1 MIRDRSHSLFP
12 VIVLTL
18 LAGVSVWLD
27 RVTQQ
32 DPVAKTDKTRHE
44 ADFSAER
51 ITLHRFDPTGKVQYI
66 LVADSMLHYADDESS
81 ELKNPRLNYLNRPE
95 PVWVESRFASVNK
108 DGTTVVLTDEVLVR
122 RAAHAG
128 KPESTLRT
136 EQMTVWPEDEKM
148 RADKPV
154 TLTQGQTVINAERM
168 ESDNIIGEV
177 RLQGQVR
184 GTLYRNAP
192 TPSSTASPSSR

>member
-44 ADFSAER
+44 ADFSADK

-184 GTLYRNAP
+184 GILYRNAP
-192 TPSSTASPSSR
+192 TQKP

>member
-136 EQMTVWPEDEKM
+136 EQITVWPEDEKM

-192 TPSSTASPSSR
+192 TPKP

>member
-1 MIRDRSHSLFP
+1 MRDRSHSLFP

-18 LAGVSVWLD
+18 LAAVSVWLD

-32 DPVAKTDKTRHE
+32 EPVARADKTRHE
-44 ADFSAER
+44 VDFSADK

-192 TPSSTASPSSR
+192 TPKP

>member
-154 TLTQGQTVINAERM
+154 TLTQGQTVVNAPRM

-177 RLQGQVR
+177 RLQGQAR

-192 TPSSTASPSSR
+192 TPKP

>member
-108 DGTTVVLTDEVLVR
+108 DGSTVVLTDQVLVR

-192 TPSSTASPSSR
+192 TQKP

>member
-1 MIRDRSHSLFP
+1 MKDRSHSLFP
-12 VIVLTL
+12 VLVLTL

-32 DPVAKTDKTRHE
+32 EPVAKTDKTRHE
-44 ADFSAER
+44 ADFSADK

-66 LVADSMLHYADDESS
+66 LVADSMVHYADDESS

-95 PVWVESRFASVNK
+95 PVWVESRFATVNK
-108 DGTTVVLTDEVLVR
+108 DGSTVVLTDQVLVR
-122 RAAHAG
+122 RTAHAG

-168 ESDNIIGEV
+168 ESDNIIGEI

-192 TPSSTASPSSR
+192 TPKP

>member
-108 DGTTVVLTDEVLVR
+108 DGTTVVLTDQVLVR

-136 EQMTVWPEDEKM
+136 EQMTIWPEDEKM

-192 TPSSTASPSSR
+192 TPKP

>member
-1 MIRDRSHSLFP
+1 MKDRSHSLFP
-12 VIVLTL
+12 LLVLTL
-18 LAGVSVWLD
+18 LAGVSVWLE

-32 DPVAKTDKTRHE
+32 EPVTKTDKTRHE
-44 ADFSAER
+44 ADFSADK

-66 LVADSMLHYADDESS
+66 LVADNMVHYADDEST

-108 DGTTVVLTDEVLVR
+108 DGTTVVLTDQVLVR

-192 TPSSTASPSSR
+192 TPKP

>member
-66 LVADSMLHYADDESS
+66 LVADSMLHYADDEST

-192 TPSSTASPSSR
+192 TPKP

>member
-32 DPVAKTDKTRHE
+32 DPVGKTDKTRHE

-192 TPSSTASPSSR
+192 TPKP

>member
-1 MIRDRSHSLFP
+1 MKDRSHSLFP

-192 TPSSTASPSSR
+192 TPKP

>member
-1 MIRDRSHSLFP
+1 MRDRSHSLFP
-12 VIVLTL
+12 VLLLTL

-32 DPVAKTDKTRHE
+32 APAAPTDKTRHE
-44 ADFSAER
+44 ADFSADK
-51 ITLHRFDPTGKVQYI
+51 ITLHRFDPTGKIQYI
-66 LVADSMLHYADDESS
+66 LVADSMVHYADDESS
-81 ELKNPRLNYLNRPE
+81 ELTNPRLSYLNRPE

-108 DGTTVVLTDEVLVR
+108 DGSTVVLTDQVLVR
-122 RAAHAG
+122 RAGHAA

-136 EQMTVWPEDEKM
+136 EQMTVWPEDERM

-192 TPSSTASPSSR
+192 TQKP

>member
-108 DGTTVVLTDEVLVR
+108 VGSTVVLTDEVLVR

-136 EQMTVWPEDEKM
+136 DQMTVWPEDEKM

-192 TPSSTASPSSR
+192 TPKP

>member
-44 ADFSAER
+44 ADFSADK

-192 TPSSTASPSSR
+192 TPKP

>member
-81 ELKNPRLNYLNRPE
+81 ELKNPRLNYLHRPE

-154 TLTQGQTVINAERM
+154 TLTQGQTVMNAERM

-192 TPSSTASPSSR
+192 TPKP

>member
-168 ESDNIIGEV
+168 ESDNIVGEV

-184 GTLYRNAP
+184 GILYRNAP
-192 TPSSTASPSSR
+192 TQKP

>member
-1 MIRDRSHSLFP
+1 
-12 VIVLTL
+12 
-18 LAGVSVWLD
+18 VWLGK
-27 RVTQQ
+27 VTQQ
-32 DPVAKTDKTRHE
+32 DPVGKTDKTRHE

-192 TPSSTASPSSR
+192 TPKP

>member
-51 ITLHRFDPTGKVQYI
+51 ITLHRFDPTGNVQYV
-66 LVADSMLHYADDESS
+66 LVADSMLHHADDESS

-95 PVWVESRFASVNK
+95 PGWGESRFASVNK
-108 DGTTVVLTDEVLVR
+108 DGSTAVLTDEVLVR

-192 TPSSTASPSSR
+192 APKP

>member
-1 MIRDRSHSLFP
+1 MKDRSHSLFP
-12 VIVLTL
+12 VLVLTL

-32 DPVAKTDKTRHE
+32 EPVAKTDKTRHE
-44 ADFSAER
+44 ADFSADK

-66 LVADSMLHYADDESS
+66 LVADSMVHYADDESS

-95 PVWVESRFASVNK
+95 PVWVESRFATVDK
-108 DGTTVVLTDEVLVR
+108 DGSTVVLTDQVLVR
-122 RAAHAG
+122 RTAHAG

-192 TPSSTASPSSR
+192 TPKP

>member
-1 MIRDRSHSLFP
+1 MRDRSHSLFP

-44 ADFSAER
+44 ADFSADK

-136 EQMTVWPEDEKM
+136 EQMTLWPEDEKM

-192 TPSSTASPSSR
+192 TQKP

>member
-1 MIRDRSHSLFP
+1 MKDRSHSLFP
-12 VIVLTL
+12 LLVLTL
-18 LAGVSVWLD
+18 LAGVSVWLE

-32 DPVAKTDKTRHE
+32 EPVAKTDKTRHE
-44 ADFSAER
+44 ADFSADK

-66 LVADSMLHYADDESS
+66 LVADNMVHYADDEST

-108 DGTTVVLTDEVLVR
+108 DGSTVVLTDDVLVR
-122 RAAHAG
+122 RAAYAG

-192 TPSSTASPSSR
+192 TPKP

>member
-1 MIRDRSHSLFP
+1 MKDRSHSLFP
-12 VIVLTL
+12 LLVLTL
-18 LAGVSVWLD
+18 LAGVSVWLE

-32 DPVAKTDKTRHE
+32 EPVTKTDKTRHE
-44 ADFSAER
+44 ADFSADK

-66 LVADSMLHYADDESS
+66 LVADNMVHYADDEST

-108 DGTTVVLTDEVLVR
+108 DGSTVVLTDQVLVR

-192 TPSSTASPSSR
+192 TPKP

>member
-1 MIRDRSHSLFP
+1 MKDRSHSLFP

-136 EQMTVWPEDEKM
+136 EQMTIWPEDEKM

-168 ESDNIIGEV
+168 ESDNIVGEV

-192 TPSSTASPSSR
+192 TPKP

>member
-1 MIRDRSHSLFP
+1 MKDRSHSLFP

-44 ADFSAER
+44 ADFSADK

-66 LVADSMLHYADDESS
+66 LVADNMVHYADDEST

-108 DGTTVVLTDEVLVR
+108 DGSTVVLTDEVLVR

-192 TPSSTASPSSR
+192 TPKP

>member
-1 MIRDRSHSLFP
+1 MRDRSHSLFP
-12 VIVLTL
+12 ALLLTL

-192 TPSSTASPSSR
+192 TPKP

>member
-154 TLTQGQTVINAERM
+154 TLTEGRTIITADRM
-168 ESDNIIGEV
+168 ESDNIAGEV

-184 GTLYRNAP
+184 GTLYRNSP
-192 TPSSTASPSSR
+192 TPKP

>member
-32 DPVAKTDKTRHE
+32 EPVTKTDKTRHE
-44 ADFSAER
+44 ADFSADK

-66 LVADSMLHYADDESS
+66 LVADNMVHYADDEST

-108 DGTTVVLTDEVLVR
+108 DGTTVVLTDQVLVR

-192 TPSSTASPSSR
+192 TPKP

>member
-32 DPVAKTDKTRHE
+32 APVAKTDKTRHE

-192 TPSSTASPSSR
+192 TPKP